1 MPLRLNLFIADEEG
15 TLTEVEMFKD
25 ESVTLTQTLQ
35 NIKDISKVFTDF
47 SKTFSVP
54 ASKNNNKLFQHF
66 YRYEIDGFTSRQKK
80 EAQLYLNH
88 QLFKK
93 GKVKL
98 ETVKLIG
105 NKPHTYNLTFFGE
118 AINMKDFFGEDLIGS
133 LSYLSNFSFQYNAA
147 NVIDALQNGIDKT
160 VNVDGQNEQYED
172 VLVVPLITH
181 TERLTYDSSV
191 NSAGSKNLFVS
202 SSVVQGVP
210 FEQLKPALRVYAII
224 KAIEDKY
231 NTDKG
236 YSQNIKFSRDFFNKD
251 NLPFYN
257 LYLWLHRKKGG
268 VLEDDSIRQQ
278 CKNWHNLG
286 GNTADKNFWRP
297 NVKSSYWVIRQPKNT
312 KNVKISHAIIVTPS
326 GAISSS
332 FDLILEKD
340 GEEHYR
346 QTVKQTDLNHTS
358 VGGSFISFDTG
369 FLNADAGE
377 YTLSISCDVSSTYSI
392 VLKLKETVK
401 KFLGSNNRSV
411 TVDGNVTITTEAEFS
426 ANAQLP
432 KITVIDFL
440 TAIFKMFNLI
450 AYQNNTNTIVVQTL
464 DEFYANSTTNYDITE
479 YLDTQTTTVE
489 NVLPFAKINFKYKG
503 TKTFLAD
510 DHNERFG
517 LEWGSLKFSGDE
529 KVEGKEFK
537 VELPFEHMKFERLLD
552 ANTSNTDITTAQF
565 GWHVDDN
572 QQAYL
577 GEPLLFYPVRVTS
590 GTAISVLTSS
600 SVQSSIT
607 NYYIPSN
614 SVDLTSSQTINF
626 GAEVSE
632 YFLNPF
638 LSSLFET
645 YYKTYIT
652 GIFNVRSRL
661 YKVKA
666 YLPLRIILNLSLA
679 DKLIAFDT
687 IFKINSLK
695 TNFTTGVSDLE
706 LINEVED
713 FTVVDSVKHLGDL
726 ISKPFIT
733 IDSTKLTTDTVEQT
747 IDAN

>member
-1 MPLRLNLFIADEEG
+1 MPLRLNLFIADEGG

-54 ASKNNNKLFQHF
+54 ASKSNNKLFQHF

-118 AINMKDFFGEDLIGS
+118 AINMKDFFGEDLLGS
-133 LSYLSNFSFQYNAA
+133 LSYLSNFSFEYNAA

-160 VNVDGQNEQYED
+160 VNVNGQNEQYED

-181 TERLTYDSSV
+181 TDRLTYDSSV

-202 SSVVQGVP
+202 SSVIQGVP
-210 FEQLKPALRVYAII
+210 FEQLKPALRVFAII

-231 NTDKG
+231 NTENG

-268 VLEDDSIRQQ
+268 ILEDDSIVQQ
-278 CKNWHNLG
+278 CKNWHNVSG
-286 GNTADKNFWRP
+286 STKDRAVWQSK
-297 NVKSSYWVIRQPKNT
+297 VKSSYWIIRQPRNT
-312 KNVKISHAIIVTPS
+312 KTVTIQQAVKVIPS
-326 GAISSS
+326 GAISTS
-332 FDLILEKD
+332 FDLIIERD
-340 GEEHYR
+340 GEEHFR
-346 QTVKQTDLNHTS
+346 QTVKSTDLNANP
-358 VGGSFISFDTG
+358 VGGSNTAFDTG
-369 FLNADAGE
+369 FMNAEAGQ
-377 YTLSISCDVSSTYSI
+377 YTLFISCDTSSTYDI
-392 VLKLKETVK
+392 ELKLNEKVK
-401 KFLGSNNRSV
+401 KFLGTNNQVV
-411 TVDGNVTITTEAEFS
+411 TVDGNVTITTVAEFTT
-426 ANAQLP
+426 NAQLP
-432 KITVIDFL
+432 KMTVIDFL
-440 TAIFKMFNLI
+440 TALFKMFNLI
-450 AYQNNTNTIVVQTL
+450 AYQNNTNTIVVETL
-464 DEFYANSTTNYDITE
+464 DEFYNNSTTNYDITE

-510 DHNERFG
+510 DYNERFG

-565 GWHVDDN
+565 GWHVDEN

-577 GEPLLFYPVRVTS
+577 GEPLLFYPVRVTG

-614 SVDLTSSQTINF
+614 SVGLTSSQTINF
-626 GAEVSE
+626 GAEVNE

-638 LSSLFET
+638 TSSLFDT
-645 YYKTYIT
+645 YYKTYISAV
-652 GIFNVRSRL
+652 FNTRTRL

-679 DKLIAFDT
+679 DKLVAFDT
-687 IFKINSLK
+687 IFKINSLR
-695 TNFTTGVSDLE
+695 TNFATGVSELE

-713 FTVVDSVKHLGDL
+713 FTLVDDPKHMGDI

-733 IDSTKLTTDTVEQT
+733 IDSTKLKVDTVEQT
-747 IDAN
+747 VDAN